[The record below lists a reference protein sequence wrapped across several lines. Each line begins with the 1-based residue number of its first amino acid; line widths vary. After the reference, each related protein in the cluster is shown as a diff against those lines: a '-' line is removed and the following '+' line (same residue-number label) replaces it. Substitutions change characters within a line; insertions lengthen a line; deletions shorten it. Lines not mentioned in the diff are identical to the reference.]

1 MASKKFVSI
10 PRLELFAAVLSVKIS
25 NTTKKALQ
33 LQELDAYFWTDSR
46 VMLGYIV
53 NDNRASR
60 PLLRTECTLY
70 KKIAMSNSGYMSH
83 QKRTLQMTVPDV

>member
-60 PLLRTECTLY
+60 PLLRTECT
-70 KKIAMSNSGYMSH
+70 
-83 QKRTLQMTVPDV
+83 